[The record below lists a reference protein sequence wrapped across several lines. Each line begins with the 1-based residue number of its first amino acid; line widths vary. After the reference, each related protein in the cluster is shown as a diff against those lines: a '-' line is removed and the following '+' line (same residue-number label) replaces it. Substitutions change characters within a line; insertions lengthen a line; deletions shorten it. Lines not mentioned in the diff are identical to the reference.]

1 MLIRREATGDVPAVR
16 ALVAA
21 AFGGSSTEPAGTE
34 EVRLL
39 DLLRAGPDWIPA
51 LSLVAETPDGD
62 LAGHV
67 VCTRAWIADVEVVG
81 LGPLAVRPDLQ
92 RRGVGSALVHAV
104 LAAAEAG
111 GAPVV
116 GLLGSTVYYARFGFR
131 PASTLGIES
140 PEVAWDD
147 HFQARL
153 SVPLERAPRGPFR
166 YAAAF
171 GQLGG

>member
-1 MLIRREATGDVPAVR
+1 MLIRRETAGDVPAVR

-21 AFGGSSTEPAGTE
+21 AFGGSPAEPAATD

-67 VCTRAWIADVEVVG
+67 VCTRAWVADVEAVG

-92 RRGVGSALVHAV
+92 RRGVGSSLVHAV
-104 LAAAEAG
+104 LAAAQEA

-116 GLLGSTVYYARFGFR
+116 GLLGSPAYYARFGFR
-131 PASTLGIES
+131 PASEFGIES
-140 PEVAWDD
+140 PEAAWGD
-147 HFQARL
+147 HFQARPC
-153 SVPLERAPRGPFR
+153 VPPEAAPRGAFR

-171 GQLGG
+171 GQLGD